1 MPYFDYYPLSRHALG
16 ICGSALSVGVSLGA
30 LSVSAL
36 SPGASS
42 VGVSAGALSVGRA
55 QSQAVCREGI
65 HGRLVPNLVSKT
77 APIEN
82 AATKKLAN
90 QPMTGM

>member
-1 MPYFDYYPLSRHALG
+1 MGVSPG
-16 ICGSALSVGVSLGA
+16 ALSVGVSPGA
-30 LSVSAL
+30 I
-36 SPGASS
+36 SPGAFTP
-42 VGVSAGALSVGRA
+42 GALSVGRA